1 MADFN
6 SKYTGEEVEELLDN
20 IPKKQDS
27 LISGE
32 NIKTIG
38 GVSILGK
45 GNIELPTSSY
55 VVMGKVLR
63 TSTPALNA
71 YSANVVHEYQVSLT
85 SITIGSLTATDT
97 SKDNIWI
104 IRFGCQSGLILTV
117 NPSVYWKDG
126 VAPTFGSW
134 GICELTFK
142 KDSST
147 NVYLGEWK
155 IYK

>member
-20 IPKKQDS
+20 IPKKQDN
-27 LISGE
+27 LVSGE

-63 TSTPALNA
+63 TSAPVFNA
-71 YSANVVHEYQVSLT
+71 YPANVVHEYQVSLT
-85 SITIGSLTATDT
+85 SLTIGSLTATDT
-97 SKDNIWI
+97 SKENIWI
-104 IRFGCQSGLILTV
+104 IRFGCQSGLTLTV

-134 GICELTFK
+134 GVCELTFK
-142 KDSST
+142 KESSLG
-147 NVYLGEWK
+147 VYLGEWK

>member
-6 SKYTGEEVEELLDN
+6 SKYTGEEVEELLDKV
-20 IPKKQDS
+20 PKKQDS
-27 LISGE
+27 LVSGE

-38 GVSILGK
+38 GESILGE
-45 GNIELPTSSY
+45 GNIELPTGSY
-55 VVMGKVLR
+55 VVMDKVLR
-63 TSTPALNA
+63 TTAPVFNA
-71 YSANVVHEYQVSLT
+71 YPANKVHEYQVSVT

-104 IRFGCQSGLILTV
+104 IRFGCQSGLTLTI

-134 GICELTFK
+134 GVCELTFK
-142 KDSST
+142 KDSSLG
-147 NVYLGEWK
+147 VYLGEWK